1 MSAVWQALERFRREP
16 SPHNG
21 RTNNPFR
28 LSSTISGPASPG
40 EVEAAWRG
48 LVLPADV
55 VDLWAA
61 CRGARLFE
69 DIDYGQWGLVI
80 LDPAT
85 SAARTAQDRELRP
98 SEFMHDDIV
107 LGEFL
112 GDQELVVVAPSEGGD
127 RRVMIALPLDS
138 RSEWIGAA
146 HNLGDFLEAYF
157 VAAGDKYWEQR
168 RSSM

>member
-1 MSAVWQALERFRREP
+1 MSAVRQTLERFRQEP
-16 SPHNG
+16 SPQRS

-28 LSSTISGPASPG
+28 LVSTLFGPASPG

-48 LVLPADV
+48 LVLPDDV
-55 VDLWAA
+55 VDLWAT

-85 SAARTAQDRELRP
+85 SAARTAQERASRP
-98 SEFMHDDIV
+98 SDVMHDDIV

-112 GDQELVVVAPSEGGD
+112 GDQELVIVAPSEAGD

-138 RSEWIGAA
+138 RSDWTGVA
-146 HNLGDFLEAYF
+146 HSLGNFLQAYF

-168 RSSM
+168 